1 MVNNRAYYKTQYV
14 SANLDNPDQ
23 RIQQDVQSYVR
34 TTLSLSTGVID
45 AVTSM
50 ISYTILL
57 WGLAGP
63 MMVFGTEIPR
73 MMVFL
78 VFAYVIITTA
88 IAFRL
93 GASVNYAEF
102 RQRTLKR

>member
-1 MVNNRAYYKTQYV
+1 M
-14 SANLDNPDQ
+14 
-23 RIQQDVQSYVR
+23 QSYVR

-93 GASVNYAEF
+93 GTSVNYVEF
-102 RQRTLKR
+102 SSTNV

>member
-1 MVNNRAYYKTQYV
+1 
-14 SANLDNPDQ
+14 
-23 RIQQDVQSYVR
+23 
-34 TTLSLSTGVID
+34 
-45 AVTSM
+45 
-50 ISYTILL
+50 
-57 WGLAGP
+57 

-93 GASVNYAEF
+93 GRPLIMLNFVNERLNANYRYSLIRIKGICGKCGILCPVRKLSVVNF
-102 RQRTLKR
+102 INNLVR